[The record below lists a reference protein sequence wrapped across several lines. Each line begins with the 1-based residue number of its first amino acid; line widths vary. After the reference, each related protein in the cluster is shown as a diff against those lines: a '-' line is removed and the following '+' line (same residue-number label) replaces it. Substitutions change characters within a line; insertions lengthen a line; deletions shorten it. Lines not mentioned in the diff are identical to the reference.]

1 MEGTNN
7 ITATPKNT
15 NYVKILIWISI
26 PVFLLMI
33 SLLVFLWLSL
43 DKNINDIREQN
54 KKNYESIASL
64 EKMSLIEI
72 ELTPLNK
79 KQVLIE
85 PKEIEKI
92 NKYIKNLTEAVQN
105 EKSRT
110 ETLIDKD
117 LSRLGNYMAVGLG
130 FMTLLGIF
138 VPILINVLSVQDLR
152 DKQKDI
158 DNEFEEIKGGF
169 ENPKNS
175 EPNINKA
182 ISDSQAAIDNAN
194 KALEKSNRLD
204 DFSKKI
210 DTIESK
216 TKNIKLGLCNMVL
229 QNAIARFFNIS
240 PIVLINA
247 VRENDYKSFT
257 SLLEAIKSAFK
268 SCQTDTSHIIS
279 ENEQFSNTV
288 QDFILFLKTE
298 KFRYQSVFS
307 TKKEV
312 EEFDNLIK
320 HLGILK
326 DSNNDNESENYKALD
341 GQIDVIINIFKIKH
355 AKNQPTTQAS

>member
-1 MEGTNN
+1 MADTNN
-7 ITATPKNT
+7 KIATPKNT
-15 NYVKILIWISI
+15 NYVKTLIWISV

-33 SLLVFLWLSL
+33 SLLIFLWCSL

-79 KQVLIE
+79 KQVIIE
-85 PKEIEKI
+85 SKEIEKI
-92 NKYIKNLTEAVQN
+92 NSHIKILTEAVQN
-105 EKSRT
+105 EKNRT

-117 LSRLGNYMAVGLG
+117 LSRLGTYMAVGIG
-130 FMTLLGIF
+130 FMTLLGVF

-158 DNEFEEIKGGF
+158 DNEFGSLKGDFDKLKKSG
-169 ENPKNS
+169 PD
-175 EPNINKA
+175 INKA
-182 ISDSQAAIDNAN
+182 ISDSKSAIDNAS
-194 KALEKSNRLD
+194 KALEKSNKLD
-204 DFSKKI
+204 EFSKKI
-210 DTIESK
+210 DAIEYK
-216 TKNIKLGLCNMVL
+216 TKHITLGLCNIVL

-240 PIVLINA
+240 SIVLINA
-247 VRENDYKSFT
+247 VREKDYQSFT
-257 SLLEAIKSAFK
+257 SLLEAIKSAFQ
-268 SCQTDTSHIIS
+268 SCQVDKSHIIS

-288 QDFILFLKTE
+288 QDFILFLETE
-298 KFRYQSVFS
+298 KFRYQSIFS
-307 TKKEV
+307 TKKEA

-326 DSNNDNESENYKALD
+326 DSNHDNESENYKALN
-341 GQIDVIINIFKIKH
+341 GQIEVIINIFKDKH
-355 AKNQPTTQAS
+355 VKNQPAA

>member
-1 MEGTNN
+1 MAGTNN
-7 ITATPKNT
+7 KIATPKNT
-15 NYVKILIWISI
+15 NYVKTLIWISI

-33 SLLVFLWLSL
+33 SLLVFLWCSL
-43 DKNINDIREQN
+43 DKNINDIKEQN

-79 KQVLIE
+79 KQVIIK

-92 NKYIKNLTEAVQN
+92 NSHIKVLAEAVQN
-105 EKSRT
+105 EKNRT

-117 LSRLGNYMAVGLG
+117 LSRLGTYMAVGIG
-130 FMTLLGIF
+130 FMTLLGVF

-158 DNEFEEIKGGF
+158 DNEFESIKGDF
-169 ENPKNS
+169 EKLKKS

-182 ISDSQAAIDNAN
+182 ISDSQSAIDNAS
-194 KALEKSNRLD
+194 KALEKSNKLD

-210 DTIESK
+210 DIIESK
-216 TKNIKLGLCNMVL
+216 TKHMTLGLCNIIL

-240 PIVLINA
+240 SIVLTNA
-247 VRENDYKSFT
+247 IREKDYKSFT
-257 SLLEAIKSAFK
+257 NLLEAIKNAFQ
-268 SCQTDTSHIIS
+268 SCQTDTNHVIL

-288 QDFILFLKTE
+288 QDFILFLETE

-307 TKKEV
+307 SKKEV

-341 GQIDVIINIFKIKH
+341 RQIDIIVNIFKGKH
-355 AKNQPTTQAS
+355 VKNQPAA

>member
-1 MEGTNN
+1 MTDISNKIAKPN
-7 ITATPKNT
+7 NT
-15 NYVKILIWISI
+15 NYVKTLIWISI

-33 SLLVFLWLSL
+33 SLLVFLWCNLNN
-43 DKNINDIREQN
+43 NINDIRE
-54 KKNYESIASL
+54 ESIASL

-79 KQVLIE
+79 KQVIIE

-92 NKYIKNLTEAVQN
+92 NSHIKILTEAVQN
-105 EKSRT
+105 EKNRT

-117 LSRLGNYMAVGLG
+117 LSRLGTYMAVGIG
-130 FMTLLGIF
+130 FMTLLGVF

-158 DNEFEEIKGGF
+158 DKEFDDLK
-169 ENPKNS
+169 KTR
-175 EPNINKA
+175 PNITKA
-182 ISDSQAAIDNAN
+182 ISDSQKAIDNASL
-194 KALEKSNRLD
+194 ALEKSNKLD
-204 DFSKKI
+204 GFSEKV
-210 DTIESK
+210 DSIESK
-216 TKNIKLGLCNMVL
+216 TKNITLGLCNVVL

-240 PIVLINA
+240 SIVLTNA
-247 VRENDYKSFT
+247 VRKKDYQSFT
-257 SLLEAIKSAFK
+257 NLLEAIKNAFQ
-268 SCQTDTSHIIS
+268 SCQTDTNHVIL

-288 QDFILFLKTE
+288 QDFILFLETE

-320 HLGILK
+320 HLGTLK
-326 DSNNDNESENYKALD
+326 DSNNESESENYKALD
-341 GQIDVIINIFKIKH
+341 EQINIIINIFKGKH
-355 AKNQPTTQAS
+355 VKNQPATQAS

>member
-1 MEGTNN
+1 MAETNN
-7 ITATPKNT
+7 KIAKPKNT
-15 NYVKILIWISI
+15 NYVKTLIWISV

-33 SLLVFLWLSL
+33 SLLIFLWCSL

-79 KQVLIE
+79 KQVIIE

-92 NKYIKNLTEAVQN
+92 NSHIKILTEAVQH
-105 EKSRT
+105 EKNRT

-117 LSRLGNYMAVGLG
+117 LSRLGTYMAVGIG
-130 FMTLLGIF
+130 FMTLLGVF

-152 DKQKDI
+152 DKQK
-158 DNEFEEIKGGF
+158 EIEDKAD
-169 ENPKNS
+169 EALNNS
-175 EPNINKA
+175 SK
-182 ISDSQAAIDNAN
+182 
-194 KALEKSNRLD
+194 LD
-204 DFSKKI
+204 DFSIKVNN
-210 DTIESK
+210 IESK
-216 TKNIKLGLCNMVL
+216 TGNITLGICNLVL

-240 PIVLINA
+240 SIVLINA
-247 VRENDYKSFT
+247 VREKDYKSFI
-257 SLLEAIKSAFK
+257 SLLEAIKSAFQ
-268 SCQTDTSHIIS
+268 SCQTNTSHLIS

-288 QDFILFLKTE
+288 QDFILFLETE

-307 TKKEV
+307 TKKEA

-320 HLGILK
+320 HLGNLK
-326 DSNNDNESENYKALD
+326 DSNQDNESENYKAID
-341 GQIDVIINIFKIKH
+341 RQIEVIINIFKGKH
-355 AKNQPTTQAS
+355 VKNQPAA